1 MKANELLSGLG
12 LPGRDLYH
20 LPDSRSVSLTGRS
33 TGSRSQA
40 SRDRGCWRR

>member
-20 LPDSRSVSLTGRS
+20 LPDSRSFLTGRS